1 MLSQGNIRRS
11 FCWQQRRH
19 EKPKHLSRRK
29 ILQLAGFFERPAS
42 LLHSIGGRTF
52 CDFILDGGRGES
64 VNLRQTAEVA
74 ALVATSAA
82 HIVESP
88 RCVPTPSLHGYW
100 KQSRT
105 RLRCWF
111 AALRTARLNAANP
124 ITPNRH
130 TPHQSLIELSREI
143 LVAEM
148 LTRVWSTVLVA
159 HDQRRESEL
168 ARAAVDAVF
177 RGQQEA
183 RHEVLRL
190 LAEEGVLP
198 QADQL
203 SLNRFRLRIER
214 WTDALLGPLVAAY
227 DVEEF
232 AFDPQ
237 RAREFSRDGLHGP
250 LRGAAERVM
259 PLLLAGLATAVPAQ
273 TDADQE
279 RLLLNLAVVRAV
291 LSAYPG
297 EAFGGQ
303 GQLRTPLAGQ
313 IERSPRH
320 PESPL
325 RNSAAKTG
333 GMSFIE
339 LRRREQRPEK
349 TDD

>member
-1 MLSQGNIRRS
+1 
-11 FCWQQRRH
+11 
-19 EKPKHLSRRK
+19 
-29 ILQLAGFFERPAS
+29 
-42 LLHSIGGRTF
+42 
-52 CDFILDGGRGES
+52 

-88 RCVPTPSLHGYW
+88 RSVPTSSLHGYW
-100 KQSRT
+100 KKSRT

-111 AALRTARLNAANP
+111 AALRTARLNAANQVH
-124 ITPNRH
+124 PNRH
-130 TPHQSLIELSREI
+130 TPQQTLIALSREI

-148 LTRVWSTVLVA
+148 LTRVWSSVLVA
-159 HDQRRESEL
+159 HDRRQQSDF

-183 RHEVLRL
+183 RYEVLTL
-190 LAEEGVLP
+190 LAEEGILP
-198 QADQL
+198 PADQI
-203 SLNRFRLRIER
+203 SLDRFRRRMER

-227 DVEEF
+227 GVDEF

-259 PLLLAGLATAVPAQ
+259 PLLLAGLSTAVPSQA
-273 TDADQE
+273 DADQE
-279 RLLLNLAVVRAV
+279 RLLLNLAVVRSI
-291 LSAYPG
+291 LSAYPV

-303 GQLRTPLAGQ
+303 GQLRSPLGGQ

-320 PESPL
+320 PETPL
-325 RNSAAKTG
+325 RTDGAKSAG
-333 GMSFIE
+333 LSFIE
-339 LRRREQRPEK
+339 LRRREQRRE
-349 TDD
+349 TND